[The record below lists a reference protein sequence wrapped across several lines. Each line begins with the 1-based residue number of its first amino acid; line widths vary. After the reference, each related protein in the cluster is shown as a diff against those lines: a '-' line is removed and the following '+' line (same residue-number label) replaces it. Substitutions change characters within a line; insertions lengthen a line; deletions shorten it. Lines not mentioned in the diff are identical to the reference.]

1 MHFILTLIQQFKLN
15 NTFSKSIDTN
25 MKFKIVFLK
34 EKKLTAMV
42 TKVIFLLGTSTSI
55 HQFIFWLPTQ
65 LSCCQI
71 ISHIALLNEAKSFG
85 VTKALI
91 EEKQIII
98 NAI

>member
-34 EKKLTAMV
+34 EKKLIAVV

-55 HQFIFWLPTQ
+55 HQSTFLATNPIVM
-65 LSCCQI
+65 LSNHQ
-71 ISHIALLNEAKSFG
+71 SHCFAKRS
-85 VTKALI
+85 KKLWRD
-91 EEKQIII
+91 
-98 NAI
+98 